1 MDYKEFCEKVNFTVS
16 EQCFVELVKPD
27 LESMTGDMDGRIGSF
42 LKNNGFQ
49 RIYNYEIKRILCLYE
64 RIDKLK
70 AIIKVK
76 DKTISNQEE
85 YIKLANENMELS
97 KKIMESQNETLKS
110 LASFLSMCVNN
121 SDDKNDQ
128 SDEQSDNCS

>member
-1 MDYKEFCEKVNFTVS
+1 MDYKEFCEKVNFIVS
-16 EQCFVELVKPD
+16 EPCFDDLVKPD

-97 KKIMESQNETLKS
+97 KKIMERQNETLKS